1 MLQAKE
7 RIKRDKSFQLPRT
20 VEERTETSIRLMDA
34 ADIPRFNWTIDSE
47 TGDITVQSEVAPA
60 SVHVWHASTCNTQR
74 RDFRLLNLDE
84 PCECGLDVPI
94 QDLCLNS
101 RVLYRAE
108 QLEET
113 SPGTIYRTRGYTIG
127 IFLTIS
133 EEILLHFI
141 IANVQNWKNVISQN
155 HLIHLSRG
163 WK

>member
-1 MLQAKE
+1 M
-7 RIKRDKSFQLPRT
+7 
-20 VEERTETSIRLMDA
+20 EERTETSIRLMDA

-47 TGDITVQSEVAPA
+47 TGDITVHSEVAPD
-60 SVHVWHASTCNTQR
+60 SVHVWHASTCNTHR

-113 SPGTIYRTRGYTIG
+113 SPGTIQDRR
-127 IFLTIS
+127 
-133 EEILLHFI
+133 
-141 IANVQNWKNVISQN
+141 
-155 HLIHLSRG
+155 IHNRVLSNNI
-163 WK
+163 